1 METGHILGY
10 LALALLV
17 ASAWMQTMV
26 WLRAFAIA
34 AAVVVGVYGLLLPS
48 PNWWI
53 VAIAFVLAAIHAWR
67 LVEMRRLVSLTRA
80 ATAGGGAPLTLEW
93 LLPYMQPV
101 AIPKDTVLFHKDS
114 AADAMYFIEHGKVR
128 FEELGVDMEKG
139 TLFGEIGIFSHDK
152 KRTATAKVVE
162 DSSLL
167 RISDEKVRELYF
179 QNPEFGFFIVGLITR
194 RLIEDGAKGTLTP

>member
-1 METGHILGY
+1 MGMTTTALLGY
-10 LALALLV
+10 LALGLLLV
-17 ASAWMQTMV
+17 SAFMQTMI
-26 WLRAFAIA
+26 WLRALAIA
-34 AAVVVGVYGLLLPS
+34 AAVVVGVYGIML

-53 VAIAFVLAAIHAWR
+53 VAIAVVLAGIHAWR

-80 ATAGGGAPLTLEW
+80 ATAGGGAPLTLDW

-101 AIPKDTVLFHKDS
+101 AIPKDTVLFHKDA

>member
-1 METGHILGY
+1 MTITAILGY
-10 LALALLV
+10 LALGLLLV
-17 ASAWMQTMV
+17 SAWMPTMI
-26 WLRAFAIA
+26 WLRAFAVA
-34 AAVVVGVYGLLLPS
+34 AAIVVAIYGLVTA
-48 PNWWI
+48 NYW
-53 VAIAFVLAAIHAWR
+53 VAAIAVILAAIHAWR
-67 LVEMRRLVSLTRA
+67 LYEMRRLVSLTRA

-152 KRTATAKVVE
+152 KRTATAKVIE

>member
-1 METGHILGY
+1 MTTTAILGY
-10 LALALLV
+10 LALGLLLV
-17 ASAWMQTMV
+17 SAWTPTMI
-26 WLRAFAIA
+26 WLRAFAVA
-34 AAVVVGVYGLLLPS
+34 AAVVVTIYGLVTA
-48 PNWWI
+48 NYWV
-53 VAIAFVLAAIHAWR
+53 VAIAVILATIHAWR

-93 LLPYMQPV
+93 LLPYMQPI

-114 AADAMYFIEHGKVR
+114 AADAIYFIEHGKIR

-152 KRTATAKVVE
+152 KRTATAKVIE

>member
-1 METGHILGY
+1 METGQILGY

-17 ASAWMQTMV
+17 ASAWMQTMM

-34 AAVVVGVYGLLLPS
+34 AAVVVGIYGIMLPN
-48 PNWWI
+48 PNWWM
-53 VAIAFVLAAIHAWR
+53 VAIAVALAGIHAWR
-67 LVEMRRLVSLTRA
+67 LYEMRRLVSLTRA
-80 ATAGGGAPLTLEW
+80 ATAGGGAPLTLDW

-101 AIPKDTVLFHKDS
+101 AIPKDTVLFHKDA

-128 FEELGVDMEKG
+128 FDELGVDMEKG

-152 KRTATAKVVE
+152 KRTATARVTE